1 MHLFNHGNSARKRA
15 VQEKKQQVTNLQDA
29 QDLIAELTEQN
40 AALMEQVADLQQALN
55 DVQEVAAGL
64 LEK

>member
-1 MHLFNHGNSARKRA
+1 MHIFNHGNAARKRA
-15 VQEKKQQVTNLQDA
+15 AQAKKQQVTTLQDA

-40 AALMEQVADLQQALN
+40 ATLMEQVADLQQSLN

>member
-1 MHLFNHGNSARKRA
+1 MHVFNRGNAARKRA

-40 AALMEQVADLQQALN
+40 AALMEQVADLQQSLN